1 MNLAQIVGTLKVDDR
16 AKQKLTRMA
25 AVYEDNLEENITKT
39 HFELGKKTG
48 IPHDEW
54 AAFLRITEIASWVN
68 ETMKIMATAGERRL
82 IKQLGE
88 GGADTRDVNAYKA
101 IKEFN
106 TSSKSDDNTNVV
118 IMYLPP
124 EE

>member
-1 MNLAQIVGTLKVDDR
+1 MNLAQVVGTLKEDDR
-16 AKQKLTRMA
+16 VKQKLTRMA
-25 AVYEDNLEENITKT
+25 AVFEDNLEENITKT
-39 HFELGKKTG
+39 HFELAKDTG

-68 ETMKIMATAGERRL
+68 ETMKMLSTAGERRL
-82 IKQLGE
+82 IKQLGK
-88 GGADTRDVNAYKA
+88 GGADTKDVNAYKA

-106 TSSKSDDNTNVV
+106 TATKSDDNTGVV